1 MKILLKTWQKVLL
14 SRRKI
19 MLEFDRWQ
27 SERRGILNQEIK
39 VFHIKDQIVNEFE
52 YHYHDF
58 NKIIIFIKGN
68 VTYMI
73 EGKAYKLKPWDL
85 LIIGHGQIHK
95 PIIDPTEEYER
106 FIIWFDPA
114 MVSKQSRENT
124 DLLMCFDLAAR
135 REINLMRISNE
146 PLGKTKNIVRE
157 LIEADREP
165 AFGHDILKTALLTQL
180 LIILNRIF
188 IDDEASS
195 HSQDILFDKNIT
207 DVLTY
212 INQHLNEDLS
222 ITVLASKCYLSKYH
236 LMRKFKSY
244 TGYTLHQYILQKRL
258 YLAKS
263 MLVKG
268 DSMTHISQKVG
279 FNDYS
284 TFVRAFKKEF
294 GLSPREYVK
303 ATHFE

>member
-1 MKILLKTWQKVLL
+1 MLK
-14 SRRKI
+14 
-19 MLEFDRWQ
+19 FDRQQ
-27 SERRGILNQEIK
+27 SERRGILNQELK

-85 LIIGHGQIHK
+85 LIIGQGQIHK
-95 PIIDPTEEYER
+95 PIIDSKEEYER

-114 MVSKQSRENT
+114 MVSKHSRDHTN
-124 DLLMCFDLAAR
+124 LLMCFELAAR
-135 REINLMRISNE
+135 REINLMRISNDS
-146 PLGKTKNIVRE
+146 LIKIKNIVQE
-157 LIEADREP
+157 LIEAEQEP
-165 AFGHDILKTALLTQL
+165 AFGHDVLKSALLLQL
-180 LIILNRIF
+180 LIILNRLF
-188 IDDEASS
+188 VREEAIT
-195 HSQDILFDKNIT
+195 HSQDILYDKNIT
-207 DVLTY
+207 EVLTY

-222 ITVLASKCYLSKYH
+222 IPVLASKCFLSKYH

-258 YLAKS
+258 YRAKS
-263 MLVKG
+263 MLSNG
-268 DSMTHISQKVG
+268 ESMTTISQKAG

-294 GLSPREYVK
+294 GLSPREYLKEVRY
-303 ATHFE
+303 EEQI

>member
-1 MKILLKTWQKVLL
+1 MH
-14 SRRKI
+14 
-19 MLEFDRWQ
+19 EFNRWQ

-114 MVSKQSRENT
+114 MVSKHSRENSN
-124 DLLMCFDLAAR
+124 LLMCFDLAAR
-135 REINLMRISNE
+135 REINLIRITDK
-146 PLGKTKNIVRE
+146 PLEKIKSIVQE
-157 LIEADREP
+157 LIETEREA
-165 AFGHDILKTALLTQL
+165 AFGDDILKSALLMQL
-180 LIILNRIF
+180 LIIINRIF
-188 IDDEASS
+188 IHDEAAA

-207 DVLTY
+207 EVLTY

-222 ITVLASKCYLSKYH
+222 IQVLASKCFLSKYH

-263 MLVKG
+263 MLSKG
-268 DSMTHISQKVG
+268 ESMTHISQSAG

-294 GLSPREYVK
+294 GLSPREYLK
-303 ATHFE
+303 ASNYE

>member
-1 MKILLKTWQKVLL
+1 
-14 SRRKI
+14 
-19 MLEFDRWQ
+19 MLNFDREH
-27 SERRGILNQEIK
+27 SEKRGILSQEIK

-85 LIIGHGQIHK
+85 LIIGSGQIHK

-106 FIIWFDPA
+106 FIIWFDPS
-114 MVSKQSRENT
+114 MVSKHSRDHTN
-124 DLLMCFDLAAR
+124 LLMCFDLAAR
-135 REINLMRISNE
+135 RQINLLRISNE
-146 PLGKTKNIVRE
+146 PLVKVKNIVRE
-157 LIEADREP
+157 LIEAESEP
-165 AFGHDILKTALLTQL
+165 AFGHDILKSALLLQL
-180 LIILNRIF
+180 LVILNRAF
-188 IDDEASS
+188 VVEEADT
-195 HSQDILFDKNIT
+195 QDILFDKNIT
-207 DVLTY
+207 EVLTY
-212 INQHLNEDLS
+212 INQHLSEDLS
-222 ITVLASKCYLSKYH
+222 ISSLASRCFLSKYH

-258 YLAKS
+258 YMAKS
-263 MLVKG
+263 MLSKG
-268 DSMTHISQKVG
+268 ETMTSISQRAG

-294 GLSPREYVK
+294 GLSPRDYVK
-303 ATHFE
+303 EFNIE

>member
-14 SRRKI
+14 HRREG
-19 MLEFDRWQ
+19 MLNFDREH
-27 SERRGILNQEIK
+27 SEKRGILSQEIK

-85 LIIGHGQIHK
+85 LMIGSGQIHK

-106 FIIWFDPA
+106 FIIWFDPS
-114 MVSKQSRENT
+114 MVSKHSRDHTN
-124 DLLMCFDLAAR
+124 LLMCFDLAAR
-135 REINLMRISNE
+135 RQINLLRISDE
-146 PLGKTKNIVRE
+146 PLVKVKNIVRE
-157 LIEADREP
+157 LIEAESEP
-165 AFGHDILKTALLTQL
+165 AFGHDILKSALLLQL
-180 LIILNRIF
+180 LVILNRAF
-188 IDDEASS
+188 VLEEADT
-195 HSQDILFDKNIT
+195 QDILFDKNIT
-207 DVLTY
+207 EILTY
-212 INQHLNEDLS
+212 INQHLSEDLS
-222 ITVLASKCYLSKYH
+222 ISSLASRCFLSKYH

-258 YLAKS
+258 YMAKS
-263 MLVKG
+263 MLSKG
-268 DSMTHISQKVG
+268 ETMTSISQRAG

-294 GLSPREYVK
+294 GLSPRDYVK
-303 ATHFE
+303 EFNIE

>member
-1 MKILLKTWQKVLL
+1 MAKSALKVGGNK
-14 SRRKI
+14 
-19 MLEFDRWQ
+19 MLTFEGQ
-27 SERRGILNQEIK
+27 ESERRGILNEDIK
-39 VFHIKDQIVNEFE
+39 VFHLKDQIVNEFE

-95 PIIDPTEEYER
+95 PIINPSEEYER

-114 MVSKQSRENT
+114 MVSKYNKDYT
-124 DLLMCFDLAAR
+124 NLLTCFDIAAR
-135 REINLMRISNE
+135 REINLMRIMDTS
-146 PLGKTKNIVRE
+146 LVKVKTIVQE
-157 LIEADREP
+157 LIEAEEEP
-165 AFGHDILKTALLTQL
+165 AFGHDILKSSLLFQL
-180 LIILNRIF
+180 LIILNRLF
-188 IDDEASS
+188 IREDAISYA
-195 HSQDILFDKNIT
+195 QDVQFDKNIT
-207 DVLTY
+207 EVLTY

-222 ITVLASKCYLSKYH
+222 IPVLASKCFLSKYH

-258 YLAKS
+258 YMAKS
-263 MLVKG
+263 MLMKG
-268 DSMTHISQKVG
+268 ETLTNISHKVG

-294 GLSPREYVK
+294 GLSPREYTK
-303 ATHFE
+303 EYR

>member
-1 MKILLKTWQKVLL
+1 MAKSALKVGD
-14 SRRKI
+14 R
-19 MLEFDRWQ
+19 MLTFEGQQ
-27 SERRGILNQEIK
+27 SESRGILNEDIK
-39 VFHIKDQIVNEFE
+39 VFHLKDQIVNEFE

-95 PIIDPTEEYER
+95 PIIDPSEEYER

-114 MVSKQSRENT
+114 MVSKYNKDYT
-124 DLLMCFDLAAR
+124 NLLTCFDLAAR
-135 REINLMRISNE
+135 REISLMRIMDAS
-146 PLGKTKNIVRE
+146 LVKVKNIVHE
-157 LIEADREP
+157 LIEAEEEP
-165 AFGHDILKTALLTQL
+165 AFGHDILKSALLFQL
-180 LIILNRIF
+180 LIILNRLF
-188 IDDEASS
+188 IREDAISYA
-195 HSQDILFDKNIT
+195 QDVQFDKNIT
-207 DVLTY
+207 EVLTY

-222 ITVLASKCYLSKYH
+222 IPVLASKCFLSKYH

-258 YLAKS
+258 YMAKS
-263 MLVKG
+263 MLTKG
-268 DSMTHISQKVG
+268 ETLTNISQKAG

-294 GLSPREYVK
+294 GLSPREYTK
-303 ATHFE
+303 GYS

>member
-1 MKILLKTWQKVLL
+1 
-14 SRRKI
+14 
-19 MLEFDRWQ
+19 MLHFDKEQ
-27 SERRGILNQEIK
+27 LERRGILSQDIK

-95 PIIDPTEEYER
+95 PIIDATEEYER

-114 MVSKQSRENT
+114 MISKHSKEHTN
-124 DLLMCFDLAAR
+124 LLMCFELAAR
-135 REINLMRISNE
+135 REINLMRVSDE
-146 PLGKTKNIVRE
+146 PLIKIKNIVRE
-157 LIEADREP
+157 LIEAEEEP
-165 AFGHDILKTALLTQL
+165 AFGHGILKSALLLQL
-180 LIILNRIF
+180 LIILNRLF
-188 IDDEASS
+188 VHEEATTDP
-195 HSQDILFDKNIT
+195 QDIFFDKNIT
-207 DVLTY
+207 EVLTY
-212 INQHLNEDLS
+212 INQHLSEDLS
-222 ITVLASKCYLSKYH
+222 IPVLASKCYLSKYH

-263 MLVKG
+263 MLSKG
-268 DSMTHISQKVG
+268 ETMTNISQKAG

-294 GLSPREYVK
+294 GLSPREYTK
-303 ATHFE
+303 GYS